1 VRGQTLPPKPRPLID
16 PAWLVDQ
23 QQCFGAG
30 RQAGTISSSRKLA
43 FRLDF

>member
-1 VRGQTLPPKPRPLID
+1 VGLAGVAPLID